1 MRRTVVPS
9 EMTASCT
16 EKSLI
21 KAGAAKKRHAP
32 DPVINIISNGIK
44 MDASF
49 FMRFPSFAPYALP
62 ASVAAAVWTLRP
74 RDEQRLDLYEGVP
87 RFYSKQTV
95 TVQLQDETVKALVY
109 IMDPRRGF
117 GLPSPEYYQTV
128 RQGYEDFGLDVAKL
142 DAAVQDSSHRLYA
155 ALAQEMHQKRSFDLW
170 ADDLDEVETFQQVAE
185 EQEDMRMRMG

>member
-1 MRRTVVPS
+1 MEKKLYVAYGSNLNLEQMEHRCPTARRYGVG
-9 EMTASCT
+9 E
-16 EKSLI
+16 I
-21 KAGAAKKRHAP
+21 R
-32 DPVINIISNGIK
+32 D
-44 MDASF
+44 
-49 FMRFPSFAPYALP
+49 YALQFKGEP
-62 ASVAAAVWTLRP
+62 LGAFATISPQKGASVPAAVWTLRP

-95 TVQLQDETVKALVY
+95 TVQLQDETVEALVY

-142 DAAVQDSSHRLYA
+142 DAAVQDSSHRLYT

-170 ADDLDEVETFQQVAE
+170 ANGPDETAGQMSDDETKNGLQME
-185 EQEDMRMRMG
+185 MG

>member
-1 MRRTVVPS
+1 MEKKLYVAYGSNLNLEQMEHRCPTARRYGVG
-9 EMTASCT
+9 E
-16 EKSLI
+16 I
-21 KAGAAKKRHAP
+21 R
-32 DPVINIISNGIK
+32 D
-44 MDASF
+44 
-49 FMRFPSFAPYALP
+49 YALQFKGEP
-62 ASVAAAVWTLRP
+62 LGAFATISPQKGASVPAAVWTLRP

-95 TVQLQDETVKALVY
+95 TVQLQGETVKALVY